1 VIVLASLP
9 QELPENVKADIKR
22 YQDITEKLR
31 LVLLNKQQ
39 VQIQLTEVN
48 NALSEL
54 NKTSNDTVVFKIVG
68 NLMINKNKNEL
79 LDELNERKETLEIRL
94 KSLEKQEKLLKD
106 QLKDLESKIY
116 KKLGGGVGKTPDV
129 AG

>member
-1 VIVLASLP
+1 MASLP

>member
-1 VIVLASLP
+1 MIVLASIP
-9 QELPENVKADIKR
+9 QELPENVRSDIKR

-48 NALSEL
+48 NALEEL
-54 NKTSNDTVVFKIVG
+54 NKTEENVTVFKIVG
-68 NLMINKNKNEL
+68 NLMINKKKNEIL
-79 LDELNERKETLEIRL
+79 NELNEKKDTLEIRL

-116 KKLGGGVGKTPDV
+116 KKLGGGVGKTTDV

>member
-1 VIVLASLP
+1 MIVLASLP

>member
-1 VIVLASLP
+1 MIVLASIP
-9 QELPENVKADIKR
+9 QELPENVRSDIKR

-48 NALSEL
+48 NALEEL
-54 NKTSNDTVVFKIVG
+54 NKTEENVIVFKIVG
-68 NLMINKNKNEL
+68 NLMINKKKDEILNEL
-79 LDELNERKETLEIRL
+79 HEKKDTLEIRL

-106 QLKDLESKIY
+106 QLKNLESKIY
-116 KKLGGGVGKTPDV
+116 KKLGGGVGKTTDI

>member
-1 VIVLASLP
+1 LASLP

-54 NKTSNDTVVFKIVG
+54 NKTSSDTVVFKIVG

>member
-1 VIVLASLP
+1 MIILASLP

>member
-1 VIVLASLP
+1 VIILSSIP
-9 QELPENVKADIKR
+9 QELPESVKSDIKR
-22 YQDITEKLR
+22 YQDVTEKLR

-48 NALSEL
+48 NALDELQKVDSE
-54 NKTSNDTVVFKIVG
+54 TMVFKIIG
-68 NLMINKNKNEL
+68 NLMINKKKEDLINEL
-79 LDELNERKETLEIRL
+79 SERKETLEIRL

-106 QLKDLESKIY
+106 QLKDLESRIH
-116 KKLGGGVGKTPDV
+116 KKLGGGVGGSTDI